1 MTSLALVGLVALI
14 ATSARLNRKDWS
26 GQRPLLSA
34 LNVVIALYI
43 LYVLLPAIL
52 VAMNHGEFVWAP
64 GYESEGGFLN
74 TILACILG
82 LGSFIYGNVIQKSM
96 HQRRSFVARTKVSA
110 ARHSPPID
118 ETLDWLLPILLI
130 TFGMLIKL
138 YVIWS
143 LGGPSGAIARLSGG
157 ARDRL
162 DLYDANAPLIALRTL
177 SGIADAGATWLL
189 INCVRRRK
197 RLLLP
202 LIIFSLVLATS
213 YITIGKRL
221 VLILP
226 IVAVLLAWHSYRRRL
241 TLRAAPWALVLVTIF
256 GIASLFFRIYLP
268 ASIAHIS
275 INLEHVAY
283 AQGSPLLFYFY
294 SLEFSTVEM
303 ITVSM
308 RSAAQ
313 INEMFGGRMDAF
325 WTTNIVPF
333 SYGIPRALMP
343 GKPDAFYDLSHAVSS
358 VLIGTNLHDSQV
370 GYASTIIGTSY
381 IIGGLVGIV
390 VMMFLFGW
398 VVGIIDHQAQF
409 KTPSTRRIIW
419 HALQLTLVFQFFRQ
433 GTLGW
438 TFIVTIVQ
446 QYGFVLALIVLG
458 LPVKL
463 TRHMYRNRERDIS
476 VNP

>member
-1 MTSLALVGLVALI
+1 V
-14 ATSARLNRKDWS
+14 
-26 GQRPLLSA
+26 Q
-34 LNVVIALYI
+34 
-43 LYVLLPAIL
+43 
-52 VAMNHGEFVWAP
+52 FVWAP

-118 ETLDWLLPILLI
+118 ETLDWLLPIVLI
-130 TFGMLIKL
+130 TLGMLIKL

-226 IVAVLLAWHSYRRRL
+226 IVAVLLAWPFLSSETDASRRSMGSRSSYY
-241 TLRAAPWALVLVTIF
+241 LRD
-256 GIASLFFRIYLP
+256 SK
-268 ASIAHIS
+268 
-275 INLEHVAY
+275 
-283 AQGSPLLFYFY
+283 PLLPDLPTRLD
-294 SLEFSTVEM
+294 S
-303 ITVSM
+303 
-308 RSAAQ
+308 
-313 INEMFGGRMDAF
+313 
-325 WTTNIVPF
+325 
-333 SYGIPRALMP
+333 SYLNQP
-343 GKPDAFYDLSHAVSS
+343 
-358 VLIGTNLHDSQV
+358 
-370 GYASTIIGTSY
+370 
-381 IIGGLVGIV
+381 
-390 VMMFLFGW
+390 
-398 VVGIIDHQAQF
+398 
-409 KTPSTRRIIW
+409 
-419 HALQLTLVFQFFRQ
+419 
-433 GTLGW
+433 
-438 TFIVTIVQ
+438 
-446 QYGFVLALIVLG
+446 
-458 LPVKL
+458 
-463 TRHMYRNRERDIS
+463 
-476 VNP
+476 